1 MLNFNQL
8 RVFYVAAKHLNFTR
22 AAAELCI
29 SQPAVTAQIKS
40 FEAFCNLKFFLKRGR
55 KLHLT
60 NEGQV
65 LFDYAEHIFGHEKE
79 IENAIEEMLKLERG
93 MLRLGTTKAY
103 ARYFMPMLLS
113 RFHRT
118 YPNIKINLDEG
129 SSKDMILSL
138 VSLKNEVAV
147 IARAI
152 DHPEVAFLPLSKE
165 EMAVIVAP
173 DHPLAGKKEVAFNDL
188 AREPVIMKEVGSGTR
203 KVVDDLF
210 ATQGCE
216 PTISME
222 ISNTEFIKELVQR
235 GQGISFLVKATVA
248 AELKEG
254 KLVQA
259 AFKVPTLQLDVSLA
273 YLKNLTLSPP
283 AKALVD
289 LLGDLQSEYMHPRG
303 IGLLMARML
312 AQRKDS

>member
-22 AAAELCI
+22 AAADLCI

-40 FEAFCNLKFFLKRGR
+40 FEAFCNLKLFQKRGR
-55 KLHLT
+55 KLHLST
-60 NEGQV
+60 EGQV
-65 LFDYAEHIFGHEKE
+65 LFDYAEHVFGHEKE

-103 ARYFMPMLLS
+103 ARYFMPMMLS
-113 RFHRT
+113 RFHRA

-129 SSKDMILSL
+129 SSQDMILSL

-173 DHPLAGKKEVAFNDL
+173 DHPLAGKDEVTFADL
-188 AREPVIMKEVGSGTR
+188 VSEPVIMKENGSGTR
-203 KVVDDLF
+203 KVVDELF
-210 ATQGCE
+210 ATQGCK
-216 PTISME
+216 PAILME
-222 ISNTEFIKELVQR
+222 ISNAEFIKELVER
-235 GQGISFLVKATVA
+235 GEGISFLVKATVA
-248 AELKEG
+248 TELKEG

-259 AFKVPTLQLDVSLA
+259 AFKTPALHLDVSLA
-273 YLKNLTLSPP
+273 YRKSMTLSPP
-283 AKALVD
+283 GKAFVD
-289 LLGDLQSEYMHPRG
+289 LLTDLQSEYMHPQG
-303 IGLLMARML
+303 LGLLMARML
-312 AQRKDS
+312 SQRKDS

>member
-29 SQPAVTAQIKS
+29 SQPAVTAQVKS
-40 FEAFCNLKFFLKRGR
+40 FEAFCNLKFFQKRGR

-60 NEGQV
+60 SEGQV
-65 LFDYAEHIFGHEKE
+65 LFEYAEHIFGHEKE

-103 ARYFMPMLLS
+103 ARYFMPVMLS
-113 RFHRT
+113 RFHRN
-118 YPNIKINLDEG
+118 YPSIKINLDEG

-152 DHPEVAFLPLSKE
+152 EHPEVAFMPLSKE
-165 EMAVIVAP
+165 EMAVIIAP
-173 DHPLAGKKEVAFNDL
+173 DHPLAEKKEVAFSEL
-188 AREPVIMKEVGSGTR
+188 AGEAVIMKEKGSGTR
-203 KVVDDLF
+203 KVVDELY
-210 ATQGCE
+210 ATQGCQPE
-216 PTISME
+216 ILME
-222 ISNTEFIKELVQR
+222 ISNAEFIKELVQR
-235 GQGISFLVKATVA
+235 GDGISFLVKAAVA
-248 AELKEG
+248 SELREG

-259 AFKVPTLQLDVSLA
+259 AIKAPTLHLDVSLA
-273 YLKNLTLSPP
+273 YLKNMALSPP
-283 AKALVD
+283 AKAFVN
-289 LLGDLQSEYMHPRG
+289 LLGDLQSEYMHPQG
-303 IGLLMARML
+303 LGLLMARML
-312 AQRKDS
+312 SQRKDT